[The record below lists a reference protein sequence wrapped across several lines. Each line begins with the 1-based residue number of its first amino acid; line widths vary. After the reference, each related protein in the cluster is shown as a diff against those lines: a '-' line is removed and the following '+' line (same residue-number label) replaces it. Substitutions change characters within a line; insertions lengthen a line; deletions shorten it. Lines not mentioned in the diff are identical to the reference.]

1 MDQKKDMHYKEFR
14 SGQLTNGIER
24 AAHRALLYS
33 TGLDTED
40 LRKPMVALVFFVI
53 VPLFPCL

>member
-1 MDQKKDMHYKEFR
+1 MNYDEQFHYKDLR

-33 TGLDTED
+33 TGLEEQD
-40 LRKPMVALVFFVI
+40 LR
-53 VPLFPCL
+53 